1 MIDFFKKNGE
11 YFKIFIFGVAL
22 IVVFKT
28 FDNLASI
35 FDGLS
40 IVKDAVMPFI
50 AAFIVAYMLNLPCI
64 KLEGVLARIKS
75 PFIKKH
81 IRGISV
87 LVVYILALL
96 LVAVTVGALVPAI
109 YENLVEMTRSLPQ
122 YLSGVIERIG
132 EIEALRNLNI
142 DLSGISVEATMNSLL
157 EAFDVSLVGN
167 YVGQVFNMTSSVF
180 SVFIAFIASVYMLLD
195 KDNIVAALTKL
206 VRLIFKEK
214 KAERIL
220 VLAKNTNDIFT
231 KFIYCRLMCGIICGT
246 ICVIVLS
253 LMNVKYAVILAI
265 FIGAMDLIPY
275 FGSIIACVV
284 SISITLITGGLWQG
298 IWVAVALIIIQQ
310 FDGNVLA
317 PKLMGDSLELRPLW
331 IVIIVAVGGN
341 LFGFM
346 GMLLS
351 VPVLAVVKTIV
362 GEYLDELAVKRN
374 MIDEADDWEDAK

>member
-1 MIDFFKKNGE
+1 MIEFFKKNGE
-11 YFKIFIFGVAL
+11 YFKKFIFGVAL

-28 FDNLASI
+28 FDNLSFI
-35 FDGLS
+35 FDGLR

-50 AAFIVAYMLNLPCI
+50 AAFIVAYMLNLPCV
-64 KLEGVLARIKS
+64 KLEALLGKIKS

-81 IRGISV
+81 ARGISV
-87 LVVYILALL
+87 LIVYILALL
-96 LVAVTVGALVPAI
+96 LVGITVGALVPAI

-122 YLSGVIERIG
+122 YLANVIGSVG

-142 DLSGISVEATMNSLL
+142 DLSSMSIEATMNSML

-167 YVGQVFNMTSSVF
+167 YVGRVFNMTSGVL

-195 KDNIVAALTKL
+195 KDNIVLALSKFVT
-206 VRLIFKEK
+206 LIFKEE
-214 KAERIL
+214 KAEHIIAVAKRIN
-220 VLAKNTNDIFT
+220 KIFT
-231 KFIYCRLMCGIICGT
+231 TFIYCRLMCGIICGT

-253 LMNVKYAVILAI
+253 LMNVRYAVILGI

-275 FGSIIACVV
+275 FGSIIASVAAAG
-284 SISITLITGGLWQG
+284 IALLTGGFWQG
-298 IWVAVALIIIQQ
+298 LWVAVALIIIQQ

-346 GMLLS
+346 GMLLA
-351 VPVLAVVKTIV
+351 VPVLAMVREIV
-362 GEYLDELAVKRN
+362 GDYLEQLAQKRKIADET
-374 MIDEADDWEDAK
+374 EDSE